1 MNPKFEN
8 YFKEQGFEALT
19 PIQAEVAPLL
29 AQEKSVLGL
38 APTGSGKTLAYALPL
53 LEQLL
58 PKDGTQLLIL
68 APSQELAAQLTNVIR
83 PWAKLL
89 ELNVLSLIGGAN
101 VKRQIEKLKKR
112 PEVVIGTPGRLLNLI
127 NDKKLKLHKLEAI
140 VIDEADELLGEA
152 ETLADC
158 REIITHAPRTA
169 AVSFFSATKA
179 PILSEL
185 HRWFG
190 IEPTVID
197 VRQVDHTRGQV
208 EHYLLEVPQRK
219 RVDALR
225 RLAQLDDF
233 CALVFFKQTAE
244 LNDAYEKLKHAHV
257 NVARLHSEQR
267 QVEREQALRQLR
279 KREVALLLTTDVA
292 ARGLDIPGLPAV
304 VNYDLPKNVN
314 TYIHRVGRTGR
325 MGADGTVINIGN
337 ESDLRMFKQLVK
349 EKGYELEPVYLYQ
362 RQLVTDQNELAE
374 LKKQA
379 PSRPVR
385 KKPNKPVTQAESAKK
400 KRKKNRKRDQKNKG
414 KRKKS

>member
-1 MNPKFEN
+1 MR
-8 YFKEQGFEALT
+8 
-19 PIQAEVAPLL
+19 
-29 AQEKSVLGL
+29 S
-38 APTGSGKTLAYALPL
+38 
-53 LEQLL
+53 
-58 PKDGTQLLIL
+58 
-68 APSQELAAQLTNVIR
+68 
-83 PWAKLL
+83 
-89 ELNVLSLIGGAN
+89 SL
-101 VKRQIEKLKKR
+101 
-112 PEVVIGTPGRLLNLI
+112 
-127 NDKKLKLHKLEAI
+127 
-140 VIDEADELLGEA
+140 
-152 ETLADC
+152 
-158 REIITHAPRTA
+158 
-169 AVSFFSATKA
+169 
-179 PILSEL
+179 
-185 HRWFG
+185 
-190 IEPTVID
+190 
-197 VRQVDHTRGQV
+197 
-208 EHYLLEVPQRK
+208 
-219 RVDALR
+219 
-225 RLAQLDDF
+225 
-233 CALVFFKQTAE
+233 FKQTAE

-337 ESDLRMFKQLVK
+337 ERDLRMFKQLVK

-400 KRKKNRKRDQKNKG
+400 KRKKKP
-414 KRKKS
+414 

>member
-225 RLAQLDDF
+225 RLTQLDDF

-337 ESDLRMFKQLVK
+337 ERDLRMFKQLVK